1 MTDRATMKAVTFQGY
16 GPPETLA
23 IRDVPLPMPGVG
35 EVRVQVHASTVTR
48 TDTATMRGH
57 PFFARAATGFCRPKM
72 PTPGIDFA
80 GIIDALGAGVTGF
93 APGDRVFGLSPDS
106 YGTHAEHLCL
116 RADAAIAPV
125 PAGLRF
131 DQAVVGEGAWY
142 AHGTTSQLDPGQR
155 CLIYGASGGIG
166 TAAVQLAKLRG
177 AEVTAVVGA
186 QHLDLAAQLGA
197 DRVVNYEAEDFTA
210 LGQTFDLVFD
220 AVGKTSWFACRPL
233 LTPDAIFAAT
243 DLGPGWSNVLLGA
256 WFARSARPRV
266 QIPFPKDASGFVRSL
281 GGLLAEGRFRG
292 VFDRRYP
299 FDDVVEA
306 FRYVETGQKT
316 GIVGLTV
323 RPEEATGG
331 DGAG

>member
-1 MTDRATMKAVTFQGY
+1 M
-16 GPPETLA
+16 
-23 IRDVPLPMPGVG
+23 
-35 EVRVQVHASTVTR
+35 
-48 TDTATMRGH
+48 
-57 PFFARAATGFCRPKM
+57 
-72 PTPGIDFA
+72 
-80 GIIDALGAGVTGF
+80 
-93 APGDRVFGLSPDS
+93 
-106 YGTHAEHLCL
+106 
-116 RADAAIAPV
+116 

-186 QHLDLAAQLGA
+186 RHLDLAAQLGA

-266 QIPFPKDASGFVRSL
+266 QIRSPRMRRALSVPLAGCWPKAGFAVSSTAAIRSTTLSRRSAMSKRGRRRALSG
-281 GGLLAEGRFRG
+281 
-292 VFDRRYP
+292 
-299 FDDVVEA
+299 
-306 FRYVETGQKT
+306 
-316 GIVGLTV
+316 
-323 RPEEATGG
+323 
-331 DGAG
+331 